1 MLALIRQRVL
11 FEFGV
16 FRFLGL
22 EAALCFLRTC
32 RDATVLI
39 PRPRALR
46 LMSAQ
51 HLDKVSWDK
60 LESLSLQESPSLQDS
75 ASPRVWPAGLRE
87 LELHVSGHEPLHRV
101 PLDLQVLVLC
111 FARFAADVSVS
122 ACLSALSPCGVHTMQ
137 VNCSLDRQ
145 RTRLLAQTC
154 PKLRRLVCLRIEFE
168 FDLGCEFPLEAL
180 SCTEIEPEE
189 GLGLSSLQTL
199 RSSQFWSTFTW
210 PLSSD
215 SESRLRTLRS

>member
-1 MLALIRQRVL
+1 MLALIRQRAL

-46 LMSAQ
+46 LMSAER
-51 HLDKVSWDK
+51 LGKVSWDK

-87 LELHVSGHEPLHRV
+87 LELHVSGHELLHDV
-101 PLDLQVLVLC
+101 PPTLQVLVLC
-111 FARFAADVSVS
+111 FARFAADLSVLAW
-122 ACLSALSPCGVHTMQ
+122 ACLSTLSPCAVHTLH

-154 PKLRRLVCLRIEFE
+154 PKLRRLACLRIEVE

-189 GLGLSSLQTL
+189 GLGPSSLQTL
-199 RSSQFWSTFTW
+199 RSWQFWGW
-210 PLSSD
+210 PPREHQRAAL
-215 SESRLRTLRS
+215 L